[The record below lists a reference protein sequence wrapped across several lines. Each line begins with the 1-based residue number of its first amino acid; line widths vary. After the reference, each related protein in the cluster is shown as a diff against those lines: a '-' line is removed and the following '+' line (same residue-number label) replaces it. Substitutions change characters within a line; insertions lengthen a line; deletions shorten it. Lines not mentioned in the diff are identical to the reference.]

1 LPGVVYLLLSPLVVG
16 GCIHLVVALR
26 VLWTRAKFVVAAA
39 LDRDQALPP
48 ELRETIDDR
57 VGEAILPRAE
67 ATRASET
74 VHYRPDKTEAHI
86 GQGVIVRDVMEA
98 RSHSNANDRQKWWAS
113 SSTSGGLASTGVPPF
128 ASLARSYLA
137 HPTGA
142 SHGRRSADRQGVEA
156 TQSRPCGRGRC
167 RISAPRACSPP
178 GRQ

>member
-1 LPGVVYLLLSPLVVG
+1 MPGVVYLLPSPLVVG

-26 VLWTRAKFVVAAA
+26 VLWTRAKFVVAEA
-39 LDRDQALPP
+39 LDRDPILPP

-86 GQGVIVRDVMEA
+86 GQGVIVRDLVEA
-98 RSHSNANDRQKWWAS
+98 RSHSNANDGQKWSAS

-128 ASLARSYLA
+128 ATLARSYLS
-137 HPTGA
+137 HPT
-142 SHGRRSADRQGVEA
+142 GRRSADRQGAEA
-156 TQSRPCGRGRC
+156 TRSRPCGRGRC